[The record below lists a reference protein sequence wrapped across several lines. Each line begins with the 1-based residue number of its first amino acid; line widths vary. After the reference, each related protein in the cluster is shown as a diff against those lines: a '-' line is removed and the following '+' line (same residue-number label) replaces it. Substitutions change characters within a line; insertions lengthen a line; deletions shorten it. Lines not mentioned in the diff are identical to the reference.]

1 VQEQDEFLKKKI
13 CTYFLLF
20 GMLIISGCAYYNM
33 YFNARESY
41 NSAEKKR
48 IEKNITDK
56 ALYENSIKELSKI
69 LEFYPDSKWV
79 DDALLMMG
87 LCYMRQDDN
96 YKAQKKFVEL
106 LTNYPDSDLRDQAK
120 VYLAEVEI
128 ALKNYDE
135 AGRIMETISSEN
147 INIEPYK
154 ILKLGAEMSLSQGDS
169 VKALQGLLR
178 SAEKAENDIDRISV
192 LQSSSVLADQLGE
205 YKTSAEIN
213 KKLIDLHNER
223 EKIFQYTLNYADALK
238 NLGDTD
244 EAVSILERI
253 TSDPEYAAYS
263 LKGDVKLADFYVQ
276 NAMEKEAYNKLDEI
290 LRTNPKDQKNGP
302 DLSETAYY
310 FGEYYFNLKKDLYS
324 AEDMYDSSGWY
335 DRRNDFYQKAVAR
348 KNLIRNYRSLKKKVE
363 EYPEINDSLAAK
375 IERSVDE
382 TKTSELIKQ
391 KKSLESS
398 YIKDKH
404 SLAESAMFE
413 MGFQDTA
420 LVLFEELSAE
430 RNYPHKASA
439 AMISLIMADSARYSN
454 LSDSVL
460 LKYPETAGANY
471 IRIREGLEPVEV
483 IEDSAKYFFNISSG
497 KFLDS
502 LYQEAADEYL
512 VIARKYQDSPLSPQI
527 LQAAAMIEEKLL
539 KNYGKAG
546 RIYEEIRD
554 RYPQT
559 TYGRFASKKLISE
572 GEPVK
577 KEERTEEKTLSE
589 SDKWYLMDR
598 RND

>member
-1 VQEQDEFLKKKI
+1 
-13 CTYFLLF
+13 
-20 GMLIISGCAYYNM
+20 M
-33 YFNARESY
+33 YFNAKESY
-41 NSAEKKR
+41 NAAEKKR

-69 LEFYPDSKWV
+69 LEFYPESKWV

-96 YKAQKKFVEL
+96 YKARKKFVEL

-135 AGRIMETISSEN
+135 AGRIMETISNGN

-154 ILKLGAEMSLSQGDS
+154 ILKLSAEMSLSQGDS
-169 VKALQGLLR
+169 VKALENMLR
-178 SAEKAENDIDRISV
+178 SSDKAETDIDRISV
-192 LQSSSVLADQLGE
+192 LQSSSELAVKLGD

-213 KKLIDLHNER
+213 KKLIDLHDER
-223 EKIFQYTLNYADALK
+223 EKIFHYTLKYADALK
-238 NLGDTD
+238 NLGETD

-253 TSDPEYAAYS
+253 TSDQEYASYS
-263 LKGDVKLADFYVQ
+263 LKGDIKLAEFYVQ
-276 NAMEKEAYNKLDEI
+276 SGMEKEAYEKLDEI

-310 FGEYYFNLKKDLYS
+310 FGEYYFDLKKDFYS

-335 DRRNDFYQKAVAR
+335 DRKNDFYPKATAK
-348 KNLIRNYRSLKKKVE
+348 KNLIRDYRSLRKKVE
-363 EYPEINDSLAAK
+363 EYPEINDSLTAK

-382 TKTSELIKQ
+382 AKTSELIKQ
-391 KKSLESS
+391 KKSLESN
-398 YIKDKH
+398 YIKDKN
-404 SLAESAMFE
+404 SLAETAMFE
-413 MGFQDTA
+413 MGLQDTA

-430 RNYPHKASA
+430 KNYPHKASG
-439 AMISLIMADSARYSN
+439 AMISLIMADSARYSH
-454 LSDSVL
+454 LTDSVL
-460 LKYPETAGANY
+460 IKYPETAGANY
-471 IRIREGLEPVEV
+471 IRIREGLEPVQV

-497 KFLDS
+497 KYLDS

-512 VIARKYQDSPLSPQI
+512 VIARKYRDSPLSPQI

-539 KNYGKAG
+539 KNYGKAA
-546 RIYEEIRD
+546 RIYEELKD

-577 KEERTEEKTLSE
+577 KEEKTEEKTLSE

>member
-1 VQEQDEFLKKKI
+1 
-13 CTYFLLF
+13 
-20 GMLIISGCAYYNM
+20 M
-33 YFNARESY
+33 YFNAKESY
-41 NSAEKKR
+41 NAAEKKR

-69 LEFYPDSKWV
+69 LEFYPESKWV

-96 YKAQKKFVEL
+96 YKARKKFVEL

-135 AGRIMETISSEN
+135 AGRIMETISNGN

-154 ILKLGAEMSLSQGDS
+154 ILKLSAEMSLSQGDS
-169 VKALQGLLR
+169 VKALENMLR
-178 SAEKAENDIDRISV
+178 SADKAETDIDRISV
-192 LQSSSVLADQLGE
+192 LQSSSELAVKLGD

-213 KKLIDLHNER
+213 KKLIDLHDER
-223 EKIFQYTLNYADALK
+223 EKIFHYTLKYADALK
-238 NLGDTD
+238 NLGETD

-253 TSDPEYAAYS
+253 TSDQEYASYS
-263 LKGDVKLADFYVQ
+263 LKGDIKLAEFYVQ
-276 NAMEKEAYNKLDEI
+276 SGMEKEAYEKLDEI

-310 FGEYYFNLKKDLYS
+310 FGEYYFDLKKDFYS

-335 DRRNDFYQKAVAR
+335 DRKNDFYPKATAK
-348 KNLIRNYRSLKKKVE
+348 KNLIRDYRSLRKKVE
-363 EYPEINDSLAAK
+363 EYPEINDSLTAK

-382 TKTSELIKQ
+382 AKTSELIKQ
-391 KKSLESS
+391 KKSLESN
-398 YIKDKH
+398 YIKDKI
-404 SLAESAMFE
+404 SLAETAMFE
-413 MGFQDTA
+413 MGLQDTA

-430 RNYPHKASA
+430 KNYPHKASG
-439 AMISLIMADSARYSN
+439 AMISLIMADSARYSH
-454 LSDSVL
+454 LTDSVL
-460 LKYPETAGANY
+460 IKYPETAGANY
-471 IRIREGLEPVEV
+471 IRIREGLEPVQV

-497 KFLDS
+497 KYLDS

-512 VIARKYQDSPLSPQI
+512 VIARKYRDSPLSPQI

-539 KNYGKAG
+539 KNYGKAA
-546 RIYEEIRD
+546 RIYEELKD

-577 KEERTEEKTLSE
+577 KEEKTEEKTLSE